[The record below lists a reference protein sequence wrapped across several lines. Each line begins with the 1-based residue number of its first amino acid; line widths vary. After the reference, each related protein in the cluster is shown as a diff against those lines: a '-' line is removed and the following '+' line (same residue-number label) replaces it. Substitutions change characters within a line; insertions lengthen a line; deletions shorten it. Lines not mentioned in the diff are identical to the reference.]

1 MKYSELY
8 KNLKSMRFLFLLMIG
23 LVAQSNLHSQE
34 LELMTYNIKYANEND
49 GENSWSNRKDFI
61 TNQLKF
67 YEPDIFGVQ
76 EALLSQLN
84 HFTTEMPSYKFV
96 GVGREDGDK
105 KGEYSAILYKKDK
118 FKILQNETFWL
129 SETPGKVSTGW
140 DAALPRI
147 CTYALFQ
154 DIESGKKFWF
164 FNTHFDHIGVKARQE
179 SAKLILRKISEINTE
194 NLPVILTGDFN
205 LEPQTDAIQSI
216 KDKLRDSKEI
226 AEKVSFG
233 SEGTFN
239 GYKFKEPV
247 TNRIDYIFVN
257 DNIQVLKYGV
267 LTDSKEMRYP
277 SDHFPV
283 LIHASLK

>member
-1 MKYSELY
+1 
-8 KNLKSMRFLFLLMIG
+8 MRFLFFLMIG
-23 LVAQSNLHSQE
+23 LLVQNNLQSQE

-76 EALLSQLN
+76 EALLPQME
-84 HFTTEMPSYKFV
+84 HFISEMPAYKFV
-96 GVGREDGDK
+96 GVGREDGDE
-105 KGEYSAILYKKDK
+105 KGEYSAILYKSEK
-118 FKILQNETFWL
+118 FRVLKNETFWL
-129 SETPGKVSTGW
+129 SETPEKVSTGW

-147 CTYALFQ
+147 CTYALFE
-154 DIESGKKFWF
+154 DKESGKKFWF
-164 FNTHFDHIGVKARQE
+164 FNTHFDHIGVQARQE
-179 SAKLILRKISEINTE
+179 SGKLILRKISEINTE

-205 LEPQTDAIQSI
+205 LEPQTEAIQSI
-216 KDKLRDSKEI
+216 KNKLGDSKEI

-239 GYKFKEPV
+239 GYNFKEPV
-247 TNRIDYIFVN
+247 TRRIDYIFVN
-257 DNIQVLKYGV
+257 DKVQVLKYGV

-283 LIHASLK
+283 IIHASLK